1 MTADRTRSRDRN
13 SAGKTVEETVERYLE
28 KKLESG
34 GSRATMKPVLKD
46 FAMFCEDEGIELVA
60 DLDSG
65 DCREYG
71 LELREDYIDGEIAG
85 STANTYFA
93 YVRAFLSFCVRD
105 ELLDTNPAQTERAE
119 EFLPEDKPTGETQFW
134 DPAQRDRLIA
144 YANERIDMARE
155 ETIDVPLERAYRD
168 RTIVILLA
176 ELGLRGAEL
185 FRDRNDADRE
195 GLWWDDVEL
204 ERGRLEVYGKSR
216 ELEPVGLTE
225 AAHDALSR
233 LQRVQEPP
241 TDDWPLFPTDHAAS
255 KYAAVDEATGERPEP
270 GSDIDAIL
278 RDQEIAPP
286 SITKEAGRQ
295 ILKQLTDE
303 AGIEVDGDAEYLQ
316 PHGARRALG
325 AELYEKG
332 HSELAQKALRHE
344 SIETTHKAY
353 SDIQAENVAE
363 SIDEIRE

>member
-1 MTADRTRSRDRN
+1 
-13 SAGKTVEETVERYLE
+13 
-28 KKLESG
+28 
-34 GSRATMKPVLKD
+34 
-46 FAMFCEDEGIELVA
+46 
-60 DLDSG
+60 
-65 DCREYG
+65 
-71 LELREDYIDGEIAG
+71 
-85 STANTYFA
+85 
-93 YVRAFLSFCVRD
+93 
-105 ELLDTNPAQTERAE
+105 
-119 EFLPEDKPTGETQFW
+119 
-134 DPAQRDRLIA
+134 
-144 YANERIDMARE
+144 MARE
-155 ETIDVPLERAYRD
+155 ETIDIPLERAYRD

-176 ELGLRGAEL
+176 ELGLRGTEL

-195 GLWWDDVEL
+195 RLRWNDVDL

-225 AAHDALSR
+225 DAHDALLR
-233 LQRVQEPP
+233 LERVQEPP
-241 TDDWPLFPTDHAAS
+241 TDGWPLFPTDHAAS
-255 KYAAVDEATGERPEP
+255 KYAAVDEATGDRPEP

-286 SITKEAGRQ
+286 SITKETGRQ

-303 AGIEVDGDAEYLQ
+303 AGIDVDGDAEYLQ

-325 AELYEKG
+325 TELYEKG

-363 SIDEIRE
+363 SIDEVRE